1 MTEAIL
7 WLLYVIGA
15 AAAFA
20 AVHKLG
26 WRIVP
31 STLVGAVPTLLG
43 WLVLYF
49 TMAEDDRPNWW
60 RLDLSMNLSFAI
72 IFAACGAAL
81 AMFVLSRQREG

>member
-1 MTEAIL
+1 MTETLL
-7 WLLYVIGA
+7 WLLYVVGA

-20 AVHKLG
+20 AVHRLRWG
-26 WRIVP
+26 IVP
-31 STLVGAVPTLLG
+31 STVAGAVPALLG
-43 WLVLYF
+43 RVALYF
-49 TMAEDDRPNWW
+49 TMAEDDRPNFW